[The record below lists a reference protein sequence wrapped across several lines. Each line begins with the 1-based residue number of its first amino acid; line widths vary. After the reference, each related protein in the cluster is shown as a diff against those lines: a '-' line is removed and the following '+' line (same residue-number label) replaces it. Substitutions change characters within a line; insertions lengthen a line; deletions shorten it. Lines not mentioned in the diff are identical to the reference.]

1 MITQQQ
7 ILVSLFNSLCP
18 ERKKKQV
25 TQNDSLLQLR
35 KRESKLRKMP
45 LCICSNQMLITGTS
59 VNYNLKTC
67 ISVIVMGL
75 QILQSKLFQN
85 ILQPMNT
92 SYESFLQMMKRHMF
106 MNSLL
111 VLWNDNTMVIK
122 RKIHCDRKPSMQRI
136 RLQVLPSRMPGT
148 TLATMSCIVL
158 SNL

>member
-1 MITQQQ
+1 M
-7 ILVSLFNSLCP
+7 S
-18 ERKKKQV
+18 
-25 TQNDSLLQLR
+25 
-35 KRESKLRKMP
+35 

-92 SYESFLQMMKRHMF
+92 SYESFLQMMKRHTF

-111 VLWNDNTMVIK
+111 VVWNDNTMVIK
-122 RKIHCDRKPSMQRI
+122 RKIYCDRKPSMQRI